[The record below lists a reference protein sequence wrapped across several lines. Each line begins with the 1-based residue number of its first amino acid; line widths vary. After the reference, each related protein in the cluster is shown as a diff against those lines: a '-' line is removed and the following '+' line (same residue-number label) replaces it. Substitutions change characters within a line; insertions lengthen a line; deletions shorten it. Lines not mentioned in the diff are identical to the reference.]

1 MTTFFIVSS
10 TSPAGA
16 HVHTRH
22 YSLLSVLAE
31 MTWRALAGHT
41 EIYSED
47 NHTNLVYVL

>member
-1 MTTFFIVSS
+1 MPTYFIVTS

-16 HVHTRH
+16 RVHTRH

-31 MTWRALAGHT
+31 MTWRAINGHT

-47 NHTNLVYVL
+47 DQTNLVYAL